1 MFLWF
6 LCINNK
12 KHDYFLALPEA
23 RELLK
28 TREYKVDLDSK
39 LGKSM
44 VINKVI
50 VFGDYRQCTNP
61 QISFANDKLF

>member
-1 MFLWF
+1 MIF
-6 LCINNK
+6 I
-12 KHDYFLALPEA
+12 LALPEA

-50 VFGDYRQCTNP
+50 RVFNSSTFGIEKMFMMKITKNLN
-61 QISFANDKLF
+61 F